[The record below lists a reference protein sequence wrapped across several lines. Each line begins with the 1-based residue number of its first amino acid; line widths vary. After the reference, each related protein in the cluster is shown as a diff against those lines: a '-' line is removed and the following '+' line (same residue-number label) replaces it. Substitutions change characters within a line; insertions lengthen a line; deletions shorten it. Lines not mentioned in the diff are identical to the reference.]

1 MKTMLPSSARL
12 LYALC
17 MRATLCVLALLCLH
31 LCVHVIVPPPRAA
44 AQDTFRASAKADSVR
59 KADSINAAYKK
70 QLERYEQSLMR
81 RRLSLGVFA
90 GANLNI
96 HNANFLS
103 LPGDDG
109 YNLTAP
115 RFVNTAGVGFSGG
128 VVADIPFSEVV
139 SLGLRAGFGTFGAPL
154 QAPEPMRIGVLS
166 ADGNST
172 TFYDAQFGRVLTPVL
187 NNAFVEPTLI
197 LTPLSFA
204 PDLRVHLGG
213 RVGFYL
219 SPTYTQV
226 EKLISPTDND
236 AVFGPTG
243 LTKERNQR
251 SGTIPGVQALNLAAM
266 IGLSYDIYTMS
277 DPKKESGFVISPEA
291 FFSYGI
297 NPIVQNLTW
306 SVHQGRAGISIRYMT
321 APEPPPPPPPPLP
334 PVEPLVKAKVAAF
347 GIDTNGV
354 ESPLVKIRVEE
365 FVSRQLYPMLGF
377 VFFDGN
383 SSELPKKYVRYLKEA
398 ASIDEEFENF
408 NNRFYRSDMMK
419 VYYDI
424 LNILGDR
431 LKKKEKIKI
440 TLTGCNDNNGLEA
453 NNLDLSYRRALTVRD
468 YLRDNWEIDTSRME
482 IKVRN
487 LPELATN
494 SIDTLAG
501 RQENRRVEI
510 TSTDPTL
517 LDPLLVYDT
526 LSVCSLQKI
535 RFQMDA
541 VADAGYQGTK
551 LEATQGRRQLKSYAS
566 DGKDSESFTWNIA
579 EEPGSMPNAEQD
591 MEYKFVVT
599 DKRGVSDDDGSSI
612 QVEYVSVRKKRAD
625 KVKDKQVDTY
635 RLISF
640 DFNSTGVGNNNS
652 KIINEYINPYLTA
665 NSRISAIGY
674 TDRLGGADVNQ
685 RLSDGRAKS
694 VAGSLKTGKITSLGV
709 GARKPLYNNET
720 PEGRF
725 YNRTVEVRVE
735 TTIE

>member
-1 MKTMLPSSARL
+1 MKTIHSSF
-12 LYALC
+12 
-17 MRATLCVLALLCLH
+17 LH
-31 LCVHVIVPPPRAA
+31 LVVVCLLMPLSLVVPRRAA
-44 AQDTFRASAKADSVR
+44 AQDSFRLNAKADSVR
-59 KADSINAAYKK
+59 VADSINAVYKK
-70 QLERYEQSLMR
+70 QVEEFEKAQSR
-81 RRLSLGVFA
+81 RRFSVGIFA

-96 HNANFLS
+96 HTANFLA
-103 LPGDDG
+103 LPGDVG
-109 YNLTAP
+109 YNATAP
-115 RFVNTAGVGFSGG
+115 NFLNTTGVGFSGG
-128 VVADIPFSEVV
+128 VMADIPFSEVV
-139 SLGLRAGFGTFGAPL
+139 SIGLRAGFGTFGSPL

-166 ADGNST
+166 NNGTTT
-172 TFYDAQFGRVLTPVL
+172 TFYDAQFGRVLTPAL
-187 NNAFVEPTLI
+187 NNAFVEPTII
-197 LTPLSFA
+197 LSPFA
-204 PDLRVHLGG
+204 SVPDLRLHIGG

-226 EKLISPTDND
+226 ERLITPTDNE
-236 AVFGPTG
+236 AVFGPVG

-251 SGTIPGVQALNLAAM
+251 SGAIPNVQALNLAA
-266 IGLSYDIYTMS
+266 IAGVSYEFYTMS
-277 DPKKESGFVISPEA
+277 DPKKESGFVIAPEI
-291 FFSYGI
+291 FFSYGV
-297 NPIVQNLTW
+297 NPVVQNLVW
-306 SVHQGRAGISIRYMT
+306 NVHQGRAGIAVRYMT
-321 APEPPPPPPPPLP
+321 APPPPPPPPPPLP
-334 PVEPLVKAKVAAF
+334 PVEPLVRAKVAAF

-354 ESPLVKIRVEE
+354 ESPLVKVRVEE
-365 FVSRQLYPMLGF
+365 YVSRQLYPMLGF

-398 ASIDEEFENF
+398 GSIDEEFENF

-419 VYYDI
+419 VYYDL

-431 LKKKEKIKI
+431 LKKKESIKI
-440 TLTGCNDNNGLEA
+440 TLTGCNDNNGPEA
-453 NNLDLSYRRALTVRD
+453 NNMELSYKRALTVRD
-468 YLRDNWEIDTSRME
+468 YLHENWEIDTSRME

-510 TSTDPTL
+510 TSSDPTL

-541 VADAGYQGTK
+541 VADAGYQSSR

-566 DGKDSESFTWNIA
+566 DGKDSESFMWNIA

-591 MEYKFVVT
+591 MEYRFVVT
-599 DKRGVSDDDGSSI
+599 DKRGVSDDDGSAI
-612 QVEYVSVRKKRAD
+612 PVEYVSVRKKRAE

-694 VAGSLKTGKITSLGV
+694 VAGALKTGKVTSLGV